1 MTLYFAGVSK
11 RPQYCHSSIH
21 VLPKCLTV
29 CLHIYTIVTLWIYS
43 ELLLPELNPKN
54 FPWAEAIFAVGTFFF
69 FFMAILQKKKYTAK
83 NGLVFNFEN
92 NLLYRFSIVGHLHTA
107 PNWMFHEPLPSL
119 LRLKVFWIRFC
130 TSLMQGISKAVLLL
144 AVL

>member
-1 MTLYFAGVSK
+1 MTFYFAGVSK
-11 RPQYCHSSIH
+11 KPQYCLSSIH

-43 ELLLPELNPKN
+43 ELLLPEPNPKN
-54 FPWAEAIFAVGTFFF
+54 FPWEAIFAVGTFFF
-69 FFMAILQKKKYTAK
+69 FLAILQKKKNTLQK
-83 NGLVFNFEN
+83 SGLVFNFEN